1 MPLAAEWSSRAEG
14 IPSEKGCLQQ
24 TRRSC
29 AKGLP
34 SAKTVVPQGK
44 KMFFTYILKSTV
56 DGSHYYGHC
65 ENLETRLKT
74 HNGGKVRS
82 TKAKRPW
89 ILHYSE
95 EFKTRSE
102 AYRRELFFK
111 SIEGYKYLKAEG
123 II

>member
-1 MPLAAEWSSRAEG
+1 MP
-14 IPSEKGCLQQ
+14 
-24 TRRSC
+24 T
-29 AKGLP
+29 
-34 SAKTVVPQGK
+34 AKTVVPQGK

-65 ENLETRLKT
+65 ADLEARLKR
-74 HNGGKVRS
+74 HNGGHVRS

-95 EFKTRSE
+95 EFHARSE
-102 AYRRELFFK
+102 AYRRALFFK
-111 SIEGYKYLKAEG
+111 SIEGYKFLKAEG